1 MQHIDGVAHVQALAD
16 PTRHGR
22 PRVQVQPVLLMARPQ
37 KPHRIAG
44 DCGGVRDLREKLSVR
59 TSKPELAA
67 GQSLHLVALFVN
79 CTVMPTTQQREIGQR
94 GRTALRPVVNVM
106 SLADADTA
114 AREATT
120 GVSVVQ
126 GAP

>member
-1 MQHIDGVAHVQALAD
+1 MQHVDGVAHVQALAD

-22 PRVQVQPVLLMARPQ
+22 PRVQVQPLLLMSRPQ

-44 DCGGVRDLREKLSVR
+44 DCDGVRDLREKLSVR

-67 GQSLHLVALFVN
+67 GQSFHLVALFVN
-79 CTVMPTTQQREIGQR
+79 CTVMPTTQQREIGERR
-94 GRTALRPVVNVM
+94 GAAMRPVMNVM

-120 GVSVVQ
+120 VVSVVQ
-126 GAP
+126 CAP

>member
-1 MQHIDGVAHVQALAD
+1 MAVLACRFS
-16 PTRHGR
+16 PSSSC
-22 PRVQVQPVLLMARPQ
+22 RVRKSHTGSPGTA
-37 KPHRIAG
+37 
-44 DCGGVRDLREKLSVR
+44 DGVRDLREKLSVR

-79 CTVMPTTQQREIGQR
+79 CTVMPTTQQREIGERR
-94 GRTALRPVVNVM
+94 GAAMRPVMNVM

-120 GVSVVQ
+120 VVSVVQ
-126 GAP
+126 CAP